1 MRKQITLFW
10 DSEYQTTSILWL
22 LAILGPETE
31 AVECYDG
38 DDGSEDSDGRNE
50 SDEEN
55 VLLRERGHHD
65 GLSHHQYAWALPDF
79 IAHVAGELS

>member
-1 MRKQITLFW
+1 M
-10 DSEYQTTSILWL
+10 
-22 LAILGPETE
+22 ILGPETE
-31 AVECYDG
+31 AVECYDDD

-65 GLSHHQYAWALPDF
+65 GLSHHQYA
-79 IAHVAGELS
+79 

>member
-1 MRKQITLFW
+1 M
-10 DSEYQTTSILWL
+10 
-22 LAILGPETE
+22 ILGPETE

-65 GLSHHQYAWALPDF
+65 GLSHHQYA
-79 IAHVAGELS
+79 